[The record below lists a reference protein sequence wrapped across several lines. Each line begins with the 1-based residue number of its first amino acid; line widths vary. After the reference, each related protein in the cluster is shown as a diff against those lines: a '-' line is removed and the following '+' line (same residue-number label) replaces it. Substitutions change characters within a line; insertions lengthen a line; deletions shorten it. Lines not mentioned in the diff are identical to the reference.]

1 MSYKKCFIRLMRRWL
16 EHKEPRSYFERKI
29 VWAEG
34 QIRAARGV
42 IWASGAPNDFSR
54 SSEPTT
60 NLLISR
66 MSPKNYFPVVLPVL
80 LASLSFAMQRQ
91 RDEWNSDRSKNRL
104 WS

>member
-1 MSYKKCFIRLMRRWL
+1 MRRWL

-34 QIRAARGV
+34 QIRAAKGV

-54 SSEPTT
+54 SSEATT

-66 MSPKNYFPVVLPVL
+66 MSHIFEKTCGIGDFISAVGIVEKNPLILVYIYIIRFG
-80 LASLSFAMQRQ
+80 
-91 RDEWNSDRSKNRL
+91 D
-104 WS
+104 